1 MKPASLP
8 GERETALR
16 TRQPRLDRDETA
28 RNVEEPMPRAI
39 WTGTVGFG
47 LVQIPVALHSAE
59 DRNELD
65 MTLLDRRDFSPVGYE
80 RVNKKTG
87 KEVKW
92 EDIVKGYEH
101 SDGKFV
107 VLTDED
113 FAEANV
119 EATRQI
125 DILDFVELSEIDPR
139 YLERPYYLAPLK
151 AGKKSYALLREA
163 LKKTGKAG
171 IGKVVIRTKQHLAA
185 VLAHEDALLLVLL
198 RFADELRDPKGLE
211 LPGSNLKSL
220 GITPKELS
228 MAERLVEGMV
238 GEFDPEKYGD
248 DYRRDLMRLI
258 QRKVKAG
265 ELNQVPESTPRKKRA
280 PAPAAPVDLAELLAQ
295 SVAGAKKTG
304 RAANENHRPAR
315 KKAPRKARP
324 QPQAHRKSA

>member
-1 MKPASLP
+1 
-8 GERETALR
+8 
-16 TRQPRLDRDETA
+16 
-28 RNVEEPMPRAI
+28 MPRAI
-39 WTGTVGFG
+39 WTGSIGFG

-59 DRNELD
+59 DRAELD

-80 RVNKKTG
+80 RVNKRTG

-113 FAEANV
+113 FAQANV

-125 DILDFVELSEIDPR
+125 DILDFVEMAEIDPR

-185 VLAHEDALLLVLL
+185 VIAHDDALLLVLL
-198 RFADELRDPKGLE
+198 RFADELRDAKGLD
-211 LPGSNLKSL
+211 LPSTSLKSL

-238 GEFDPEKYGD
+238 GEFDPDKYGD
-248 DYRRDLMRLI
+248 DYRRDLMRVI

-265 ELNQVPESTPRKKRA
+265 ELNQLPEGTKKKKRA
-280 PAPAAPVDLAELLAQ
+280 PAAPATVDLAALLAQ
-295 SVAGAKKTG
+295 SVAGTKKPG

-315 KKAPRKARP
+315 KKTPRKANSPAP
-324 QPQAHRKSA
+324 QRKSA